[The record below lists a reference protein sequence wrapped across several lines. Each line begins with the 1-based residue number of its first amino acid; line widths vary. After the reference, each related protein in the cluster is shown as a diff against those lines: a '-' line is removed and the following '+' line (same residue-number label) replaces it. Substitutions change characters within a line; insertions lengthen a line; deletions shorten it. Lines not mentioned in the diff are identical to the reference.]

1 MPCALSWPSKFNA
14 LTCCALRFVE
24 QAPPEL
30 PRQNL
35 HRSMG
40 QQSGSGLCACKALA
54 CRAARL
60 YPRSLT
66 GLHNH
71 TLAVVAPMPLS
82 SCRIIAAY
90 NRCASGVRAALPEHV
105 LLFTL
110 TTVCYTCS
118 PLRDSGQHH
127 YCCSAFR
134 LRSIR
139 LAFTFPA
146 SRNDKAPTF
155 PPGLFLF
162 FMPPLKVKAAYQ
174 SRLKYDAF
182 NLLLQYSAAKMSI
195 FVPNVFLLRKAM
207 HHDQAD

>member
-1 MPCALSWPSKFNA
+1 MSCSTPLPKSPDRIAQPHSRSGPRPCPWVPVAS
-14 LTCCALRFVE
+14 
-24 QAPPEL
+24 PPL
-30 PRQNL
+30 IT
-35 HRSMG
+35 G
-40 QQSGSGLCACKALA
+40 
-54 CRAARL
+54 ARL
-60 YPRSLT
+60 AFALLYRSL
-66 GLHNH
+66 L
-71 TLAVVAPMPLS
+71 LS
-82 SCRIIAAY
+82 M
-90 NRCASGVRAALPEHV
+90 
-105 LLFTL
+105 TL
-110 TTVCYTCS
+110 THHYTGS

-127 YCCSAFR
+127 YCYIAFR